1 MGLAGCGGGLKPTFT
16 RDVPA
21 TPTPDTN
28 TNVPTIKAADIAGN
42 YTIDYVRFDADLAKD
57 VQPVVELSHTL
68 QSVTFSV
75 NGMPQN
81 IQARIDQAYLIITP
95 SGIFSFYY
103 SIVNEKG
110 QLVKVQTF
118 QAGSMSG
125 TIKTDTASIGFVAG
139 GTNGLA
145 DEQET
150 LYEVQHDASTIT
162 LTDVV
167 TDSPTP
173 HFSVVHAIKE

>member
-1 MGLAGCGGGLKPTFT
+1 MGLVGCGDGLKPTF
-16 RDVPA
+16 VPDKPA
-21 TPTPDTN
+21 PAVGDES
-28 TNVPTIKAADIAGN
+28 VPGLKAADIAGT

-57 VQPVVELSHTL
+57 VKPVVELTRTL
-68 QSVTFSV
+68 QPVTISV
-75 NGMPQN
+75 NGIPQDT
-81 IQARIDQAYLIITP
+81 QARLDQAYLIITP
-95 SGIFSFYY
+95 SGVFSFYY

-125 TIKTDTASIGFVAG
+125 TIKTEVTSIGFVAG
-139 GTNGLA
+139 DTNGLA

-150 LYEVQHDASTIT
+150 LYGVQHDATTLT

-173 HFSVVHAIKE
+173 HFSVIKATKE